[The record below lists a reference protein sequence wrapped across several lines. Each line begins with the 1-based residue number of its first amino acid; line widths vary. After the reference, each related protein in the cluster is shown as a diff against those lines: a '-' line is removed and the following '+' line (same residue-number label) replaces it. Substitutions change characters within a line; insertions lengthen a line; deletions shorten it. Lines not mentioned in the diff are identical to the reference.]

1 MVALILERVG
11 RQFRLWDEDE
21 GKLLLGY
28 ARSRLYRA
36 AGGLY
41 PGDRVDVERIGQH
54 DAVIVGYHS
63 RKNLVDPPG
72 VANVDRVLIV
82 MSWRL
87 PDFDE
92 VHLHR
97 VRVRALAQGIES
109 VAVINKVDLV
119 TVSERAELEQLLEA
133 YRAAAIPLYPISALR
148 GEGLEALWGVLP
160 GGVLTLA
167 GPSGVGKSSLLNRL
181 IPGVNRPTR
190 EVQIRSG
197 RGRHTTTSTCL
208 IAAGP
213 TTWIAD
219 TPGFQRVILDASID
233 PKVVERVF
241 PLLHRLAVACR
252 FDDCRHIREPG
263 CAVHEAVEAGD
274 LPSRWYRLYRV
285 LLHEI
290 ETGPVV

>member
-1 MVALILERVG
+1 MVALVIERVG
-11 RQFRLWDEDE
+11 RQFRLWDEDGGE
-21 GKLLLGY
+21 LLVGY

-41 PGDRVDVERIGQH
+41 PGDRVDVERLGQH
-54 DAVIVGYHS
+54 DVVIVRYHP

-97 VRVRALAQGIES
+97 IRVRALTQGIES

-119 TVSERAELEQLLEA
+119 TEPERSELAQIFEA
-133 YRAAAIPLYPISALR
+133 YRTGGIPLYPISVLQ
-148 GEGLEALWGVLP
+148 GEGLEDLWTVLR
-160 GGVLTLA
+160 GGIITLA

-181 IPGVNRPTR
+181 IPGANRPTS
-190 EVQIRSG
+190 EVQLRSG

-213 TTWIAD
+213 ATWIAD
-219 TPGFQRVILDASID
+219 TPGFQRVVLDASIA
-233 PKVVERVF
+233 PKVVERAF
-241 PLLHRLAVACR
+241 PAIRRLAAACR

-263 CAVHEAVEAGD
+263 CAVREAVETGE
-274 LPSRWYRLYRV
+274 LLSRWYRFYRI
-285 LLHEI
+285 LIHEI